1 MQLVKKMNRKLLR
14 FLAVVLLLS
23 LICLAP
29 LVSQLY
35 YYSRNTV
42 TVEAEGVQYASVKD
56 TVVSQ
61 EILLQGRASNLKIF
75 FYAPSGQLYQDTV
88 VHISVRQD
96 GCLIET
102 QVPATAL
109 LVGGAYEVT
118 SENNRE
124 TPITEHESMYQVRA
138 DLSSLEPG
146 WATVEITAEGLPDG
160 TDLFC
165 CVSQTLVSG
174 LPGAKAGE
182 NELGAPLVLEYGVLE
197 FDAAFWYETGLL
209 AALFAVIV
217 FTAYLLTQR
226 RQWLENRNWLFVCA
240 FVMIFL
246 FVSLRQPTSSFW
258 GEPRSE
264 AAYEFWYKAHEYGF
278 FKSLMTLMSG
288 EALAWMERIL
298 MWIADTVFPVRYVFV
313 AAQLMELTFISFV
326 TAMPCLNAY
335 RRYFSDEV
343 RMAFSLFLGTALLFP
358 DAYYFWS
365 VSYWSLLFFIAF
377 ALLDLDRLRRWQYAA
392 GLVLTVGLC
401 VSRIFHAV
409 LIPAALLLWVVLG
422 KKRGFRFRLYC
433 AVLALASAFEVVYS
447 LLAGQHLSG
456 NASLL
461 AGIRNLGI
469 WRIVENTF
477 YFEVQ
482 VLNSFFTGGEH
493 FQGGVSNAL
502 FLILLLILIAV
513 ALRNLIRRDGCKEL
527 ACFLLCIGIVSLGT
541 IAVTV
546 ITSGSYDWVAMQYNY
561 STKVNWGENYYQKG
575 TLHFSYA
582 YICLAYLVML
592 GVYVAKR
599 RIQKMQTSA
608 DVVSVEWKDAIL
620 FVKGALLVGFVVLC
634 MVNSQLRPKKT
645 AVPVEW
651 QKVSYVTEQESYF
664 IAVNTAYGV
673 VPISLEHNSDEL
685 IYGVDAD
692 GNGMLWDATK
702 PVYEEE
708 VPYHIA
714 ELGAVSD
721 SEDKQILSVTAKRA
735 LTNFD
740 VVYVA
745 VFYDR
750 DGNEL
755 ARVRQANSPDRI
767 WLDFIPDEPLTG
779 VYSIAF
785 ELEDGNVAYIEDGL
799 QAGYVLEDIK

>member
-1 MQLVKKMNRKLLR
+1 MQFVKKMDRKLLR
-14 FLAVVLLLS
+14 FLAVILLLS

-35 YYSRNTV
+35 YYSRSTV
-42 TVEAEGVQYASVKD
+42 TVEAEDVQYASVKD

-61 EILLQGRASNLKIF
+61 EILLQGRASNLKVF
-75 FYAPSGQLYQDTV
+75 FYAPSGQLYQDAV
-88 VHISVRQD
+88 VRISVRQD
-96 GCLIET
+96 GRIIET

-109 LVGGAYEVT
+109 LVGGAYETPPEV
-118 SENNRE
+118 RV
-124 TPITEHESMYQVRA
+124 TPISKRESMYQVRA

-165 CVSQTLVSG
+165 CVSRTLVSG

-182 NELGAPLVLEYGVLE
+182 NELGAPLVLEYDVLK

-226 RQWLENRNWLFVCA
+226 RQWLEHRNWLFVCV

-246 FVSLRQPTSSFW
+246 FVSIRQPTSSFW

-298 MWIADTVFPVRYVFV
+298 MWIADTLVPVRYVFV

-343 RMAFSLFLGTALLFP
+343 RMVFSLFLGTSLLFVK
-358 DAYYFWS
+358 AYYFWS

-392 GLVLTVGLC
+392 GLVLAAVLC

-469 WRIVENTF
+469 WRVVENTF

-493 FQGGVSNAL
+493 FQGGVANAL
-502 FLILLLILIAV
+502 FLVMLLSLIAV
-513 ALRNLIRRDGCKEL
+513 ALWNLIRRDGCKEL

-541 IAVTV
+541 VAITV
-546 ITSGSYDWVAMQYNY
+546 ITSGSYDWVSMPYNY
-561 STKVNWGENYYQKG
+561 STRVSWSENYYQEG
-575 TLHFSYA
+575 DLHFSYA
-582 YICLAYLVML
+582 YISLAYLLMAGAYVLKRHLMADSAASGTEKAALGRILPAAVAGLLAVLCIVNTPAREDRTML
-592 GVYVAKR
+592 
-599 RIQKMQTSA
+599 QTSIPTQ
-608 DVVSVEWKDAIL
+608 WKA
-620 FVKGALLVGFVVLC
+620 
-634 MVNSQLRPKKT
+634 
-645 AVPVEW
+645 
-651 QKVSYVTEQESYF
+651 VSYVTERDSYF
-664 IAVNTAYGV
+664 IAVNTRYAAA
-673 VPISLEHNSDEL
+673 PISLEHNSDEL
-685 IYGVDAD
+685 IYGVDED

-702 PVYEEE
+702 PAYEEE

-755 ARVRQANSPDRI
+755 ARVRQANSPDRF
-767 WLDFIPDEPLTG
+767 WLDFIPEEPLTG
-779 VYSIAF
+779 VYSVAF
-785 ELEDGNVAYIEDGL
+785 ELEDGSVAYIEDGL
-799 QAGYVLEDIK
+799 QVGYILEDTE